1 MDTWGRFE
9 RSCRILSHPIRR
21 KILHLLSEGARSFR
35 ELSDI
40 CGMNHGKLGHH
51 LRGMAGI
58 LERDPGR
65 NLYGLTEEGRMLYE
79 WFLRASMDY
88 MKSVLDLEI
97 GPELNPVK
105 YAGKLSPGDHSVI
118 IYESEP
124 IRRAV
129 ALSFLEAGLREG
141 SALIYLAA
149 EGRVGRAAE
158 EISSELGMGAGK
170 GLEIMGAEEWY
181 MGLGEASPDLIM
193 ENWRRLAKR
202 KLGEGYVGVRVV
214 TEAHGLIK
222 KLDFLAIEERIGKR
236 LPGTFCSLC
245 QYDASKLEPEAII
258 ALLRNHGHALFERVA
273 LKLA

>member
-1 MDTWGRFE
+1 MDTWRRFE

-21 KILHLLSEGARSFR
+21 KILCLLSEGARSFQ
-35 ELSDI
+35 ELSDT
-40 CGMNHGKLGHH
+40 CGMNHGKLGYH
-51 LRGMAGI
+51 LRKMAGI
-58 LERDPGR
+58 LEREPEG
-65 NLYGLTEEGRMLYE
+65 NLYVLTEEGRMLYE
-79 WFLRASMDY
+79 WFLRASLDY

-97 GPELNPVK
+97 GPELNPIK
-105 YAGKLSPGDHSVI
+105 YAESLSPGDHSVL

-124 IRRAV
+124 IRRAMV
-129 ALSFLEAGLREG
+129 LSFLEAGLQEG

-149 EGRVGRAAE
+149 EGRVDQAAE
-158 EISSELGMGAGK
+158 EISRGLGMGAEK
-170 GLEIMGAEEWY
+170 GLEVMGAEEWY
-181 MGLGEASPDLIM
+181 MGLGEASADLIM

-202 KLGEGYVGVRVV
+202 KLGEGYAGVRVA

-236 LPGTFCSLC
+236 LPEVFCSLC

-273 LKLA
+273 LKLS